1 MSLQSVNPATGDVV
15 GTFAATSGRE
25 LDTIVATSHAAFLEW
40 RTVPFKARA
49 ERMREAAQT
58 LRRRRAEFARTMAL
72 EMGKPIAQGE
82 AEVDKC
88 AWVCDYYADSAE
100 GFLAVQPRE
109 TDAKKSYVRFDPLGI
124 VLAVMPW
131 NFPFWQVFR
140 FAAPALMAGNGG
152 ILKHASNV
160 PRCALPIEGGFR
172 QQGFPRRVFAA
183 PL

>member
-1 MSLQSVNPATGDVV
+1 MSLQSVNPATGEVLE
-15 GTFAATSGRE
+15 TFTAPSSRE
-25 LDTIVATSHAAFLEW
+25 LDGIVATSHAAYLEW

-49 ERMREAAQT
+49 ERMRQAAQT

-109 TDAKKSYVRFDPLGI
+109 TDAKKSYVRFDPLGV
-124 VLAVMPW
+124 VLAVMP
-131 NFPFWQVFR
+131 
-140 FAAPALMAGNGG
+140 
-152 ILKHASNV
+152 
-160 PRCALPIEGGFR
+160 
-172 QQGFPRRVFAA
+172 
-183 PL
+183 